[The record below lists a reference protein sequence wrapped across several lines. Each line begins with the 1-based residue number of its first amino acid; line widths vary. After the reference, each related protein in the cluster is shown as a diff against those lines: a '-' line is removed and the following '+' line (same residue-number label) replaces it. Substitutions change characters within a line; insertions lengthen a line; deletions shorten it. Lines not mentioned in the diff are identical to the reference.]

1 MDKHG
6 RPRKKVTR
14 EQVKIALILAIVL
27 LLVGLVLVVSALFS
41 LYHENETSKTTVTT
55 TSATTT
61 TATTATAVTTTAT
74 TTQTTA
80 AATTKLTVTTLSAEG
95 RYVQPANAVWYLKLA
110 NDWNTLPEEYDS
122 SFTAVELIP
131 GNAKTLF
138 DSRAVEA
145 LREMIAAGNAAD
157 PSLNL
162 QAVSCYRSV
171 ARQKTL
177 YWNEVDKWK
186 KKGYG
191 QADAE
196 VKAATVVKRPGQ
208 SEHSTGLAVDVGGS
222 GNYSLSQDFENTA
235 SFKWLYEHCAEYGFI
250 LRFPKGKE
258 DVTGVIYEPWHY
270 RYVGKEV
277 AKEIMSNGWC
287 LEEYLE
293 KTGQ

>member
-1 MDKHG
+1 MANYGNHH
-6 RPRKKVTR
+6 KKVSNTR
-14 EQVKIALILAIVL
+14 TTTVLILTIVL
-27 LLVGLVLVVSALFS
+27 LAIGLILVVLALFW
-41 LYHENETSKTTVTT
+41 LNGENETAKTTV
-55 TSATTT
+55 S
-61 TATTATAVTTTAT
+61 TTAT
-74 TTQTTA
+74 TTEVSTTVP
-80 AATTKLTVTTLSAEG
+80 TTVPTSASTTVNSTVTTLSAEG

-110 NDWNTLPEEYDS
+110 NDWNTLPESYDA

-145 LREMIAAGNAAD
+145 LREMLAAGNAAD

-162 QAVSCYRSV
+162 QPVSCYRSV

-186 KKGYG
+186 KQGYA

-222 GNYSLSQDFENTA
+222 GNYSLSQDFESTA

-270 RYVGKEV
+270 RYVGKEI
-277 AKEIMSNGWC
+277 AKEIMSEGLC